1 MALSLASKSKGSER
15 LTINQVSEMRSSGL
29 LMSRSIKASLPRGQK
44 VAAAARDPQ
53 TNESLLNI

>member
-53 TNESLLNI
+53 TNESL